1 MKHLNTELSIEL
13 KQNFRIQK
21 IENIESYYVATD
33 ENYPEFSSL
42 DSALKCLVDEIHNLD
57 PFKYDHLGYA
67 YVEVFGEKPDNP
79 EEISEYFQYANACV
93 SFNLVYRDDP
103 ILCIRFNFNVRGKKL
118 EIEEHSIKID
128 PKFEQTL
135 EEIVKTIKSLLRK

>member
-103 ILCIRFNFNVRGKKL
+103 ILCIRFNFNVLGKKL
-118 EIEEHSIKID
+118 EIEEHVIEID
-128 PKFEQTL
+128 PQFEQPL